1 MRRTPCRWKFL
12 IMALFLLVSGGC
24 AGDPIFAYKPGPAP
38 TGLPK
43 VPVGLAV
50 VAFADGTENFT
61 QRGSIFEPESL
72 VFNLAKTGIS
82 GWTGTMSPELWAK
95 AFADEMAAAETFRS
109 VRFIYGS
116 SEVADE
122 EYYVEG
128 TLTKA
133 YAAGGWHRLN
143 EFALNFRAVRKSDG
157 TEVWKKDVERAWKTR
172 KELYDAC
179 GRDMGCSKIAA
190 KAETNRILQ
199 GMFAEA
205 GADLTGTLASLLG
218 IRAPVETTGKPDG
231 AVTPASAQS
240 VEQTIEDILRE
251 K

>member
-1 MRRTPCRWKFL
+1 MRRIPCRWKFL
-12 IMALFLLVSGGC
+12 AMALFLLLAGGC

-43 VPVGLAV
+43 LPVGLAV

-109 VRFIYGS
+109 ARFIYGS

-133 YAAGGWHRLN
+133 YAVGGWTRLN
-143 EFALNFRAVRKSDG
+143 EFALSLRAVRKSDG

-218 IRAPVETTGKPDG
+218 VRAPVETTGKPDG

-240 VEQTIEDILRE
+240 VEQTIDEILRE

>member
-1 MRRTPCRWKFL
+1 
-12 IMALFLLVSGGC
+12 MALFLLVSGGC

-38 TGLPK
+38 AGLPK
-43 VPVGLAV
+43 LPVGLAV

-95 AFADEMAAAETFRS
+95 AFADEMSVAGTFRS
-109 VRFIYGS
+109 ARFIYGS
-116 SEVADE
+116 SELADE
-122 EYYVEG
+122 EYYIEG

-133 YAAGGWHRLN
+133 YAVGGWTRLN
-143 EFALNFRAVRKSDG
+143 EFALSLRALRKNDG
-157 TEVWKKDVERAWKTR
+157 TQVWKKDVVRAWKTR

-179 GRDMGCSKIAA
+179 GRDMGCSKLAA
-190 KAETNRILQ
+190 KAEMNRILQ

-218 IRAPVETTGKPDG
+218 VRAESDAPGKPDG
-231 AVTPASAQS
+231 GASPASAQS
-240 VEQTIEDILRE
+240 VEQTIEQILGE

>member
-12 IMALFLLVSGGC
+12 IIALFLLVSGGC
-24 AGDPIFAYKPGPAP
+24 AGDPIFAYKPGPPP

-43 VPVGLAV
+43 LPVGLAV

-72 VFNLAKTGIS
+72 VFNLAKTGMS

-95 AFADEMAAAETFRS
+95 AFADEMSAAGTFRS

-116 SEVADE
+116 SELADE
-122 EYYVEG
+122 EYYIEG

-133 YAAGGWHRLN
+133 YAVGGWTRLN
-143 EFALNFRAVRKSDG
+143 EFALSLRALRKNDG
-157 TEVWKKDVERAWKTR
+157 TQVWKKDVVRAWKTR

-179 GRDMGCSKIAA
+179 GRDMGCSKLAA
-190 KAETNRILQ
+190 KAEMNRILQ

-205 GADLTGTLASLLG
+205 GADLTVTLAPLLG
-218 IRAPVETTGKPDG
+218 IRAEADAPAKPDG
-231 AVTPASAQS
+231 GATPASAQS
-240 VEQTIEDILRE
+240 VEQTIEQILME